1 MNIAIIPARG
11 GSKRIPKKNIK
22 NFCGYPILKI
32 VIENAKSTNCFDK
45 IIVSTDDEEIK
56 KISLNAG
63 AEVPFIRDKKLST
76 DLTPTVDV
84 ISDTILK
91 LKHKGEKIE
100 NVCCLYPTSVFT
112 DRDLILKGL
121 NLLIEKKPSYV
132 ISVCSFSHPIQRA
145 LRLQKSGKIK
155 LINKELANTRTQDL
169 EEFYF
174 DAGQFYWGEYKTWLE
189 KKSLLSSEI
198 LPVILKPQSFQDID
212 TPEQWIIAENI
223 YKSIKVRT
231 QKDVRN

>member
-32 VIENAKSTNCFDK
+32 VIKNAKSTNCFKK

-56 KISLNAG
+56 TISLNAG

-91 LKHKGEKIE
+91 LNQKGEKIE

-121 NLLIEKKPSYV
+121 NLLIEKKPRYV

-169 EEFYF
+169 EETYF
-174 DAGQFYWGEYKTWLE
+174 DAGQFYWGKYKTWLE

-223 YKSIKVRT
+223 YKSIKGRT

>member
-32 VIENAKSTNCFDK
+32 VIENVKSTNCFNK

-56 KISLNAG
+56 TISLNAG

-91 LKHKGEKIE
+91 LNQKGEKIE

-121 NLLIEKKPSYV
+121 NLLIEKKPRYV

-169 EEFYF
+169 EETYF
-174 DAGQFYWGEYKTWLE
+174 DAGQFYWGKYKTWLE

-212 TPEQWIIAENI
+212 TPEQWVIAENI
-223 YKSIKVRT
+223 YKSINGRI